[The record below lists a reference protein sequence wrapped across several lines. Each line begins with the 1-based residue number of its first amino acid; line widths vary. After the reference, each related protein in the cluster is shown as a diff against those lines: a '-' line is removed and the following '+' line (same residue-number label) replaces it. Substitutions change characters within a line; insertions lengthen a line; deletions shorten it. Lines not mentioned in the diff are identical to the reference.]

1 MLNVKTIE
9 KYCCEDISLIENYEI
24 AINSEEQYECHH
36 RKEIEE
42 NKTSKQLIAEKMYYH
57 RPASELIFL
66 SHSEHRSLHHKGKV
80 VSAETRKKMS
90 ERRLGKKGWH
100 WTSTKPRKKRRG
112 VKPSEETKRKISA
125 TMNSERVRKR
135 LSECWKGKHRK
146 IVDGKWIW
154 Y

>member
-1 MLNVKTIE
+1 MLKIKSIE
-9 KYCCEDISLIENYEI
+9 KYCCEDIALIENYEI
-24 AINSEEQYECHH
+24 AIKSDEWDECHH
-36 RKEIEE
+36 RKETDEH
-42 NKTSKQLIAEKMYYH
+42 KTSKQLKEEGLYYS
-57 RPASELIFL
+57 RPANELIFL

-80 VSAETRKKMS
+80 LSEETKKKMAES
-90 ERRLGKKGWH
+90 KLGGH

-112 VKPSEETKRKISA
+112 VKPSEETKRKIST